1 MTLALRE
8 HGTSSAVSAGRRQR
22 SQDQRDSFSLDLY
35 HGIVAWSMWS
45 TVGWNDIR
53 QRYRRS
59 VLGPLWITLS
69 MAILVGSLGAIY
81 SQVFRMDVKTYLPFL
96 CLGFVIWGF
105 ISISATECC
114 TAFLESEAIIKQIKL
129 PFSVYILRVVWRN
142 FIVFLHTIIIF
153 VPVALIFGERPSPVM
168 LLALPGLLLVYL
180 NVLWLGFV
188 FAILST
194 RYRDVSLIVASFL
207 QLAFFGTPILWP
219 ASTIGEH
226 ALVVQMNPLYHLI
239 EIVRAP
245 LLGGAPS
252 WLSWSVSLGSIVV
265 GAFTAMA
272 LFRRASR
279 RIVYW
284 L

>member
-1 MTLALRE
+1 
-8 HGTSSAVSAGRRQR
+8 
-22 SQDQRDSFSLDLY
+22 
-35 HGIVAWSMWS
+35 
-45 TVGWNDIR
+45 
-53 QRYRRS
+53 
-59 VLGPLWITLS
+59 
-69 MAILVGSLGAIY
+69 
-81 SQVFRMDVKTYLPFL
+81 
-96 CLGFVIWGF
+96 
-105 ISISATECC
+105 
-114 TAFLESEAIIKQIKL
+114 
-129 PFSVYILRVVWRN
+129 
-142 FIVFLHTIIIF
+142 
-153 VPVALIFGERPSPVM
+153 
-168 LLALPGLLLVYL
+168 LPGLLLVYL

-245 LLGGAPS
+245 LLGEAPS